1 LIGSIHDVQPEDA
14 LLRRVADAPAMWTR
28 ADDGTVR
35 PTSAAMKP
43 HDADAGLSVDIR
55 CLLDDPGDPLV
66 AINGFPGYGLAEL
79 EARVPFDL
87 DLAVIHEPLD
97 DNAAHANIVGFERL
111 SKSQAKRVQRELAK
125 AAAWICMPA
134 GALGA

>member
-1 LIGSIHDVQPEDA
+1 LSGGIHDVQDDDA
-14 LLRRVADAPAMWTR
+14 LLRRVANAPAMWTR
-28 ADDGTVR
+28 AGGAIR

-79 EARVPFDL
+79 EARVPFAL

-97 DNAAHANIVGFERL
+97 DNAAHANIVGFDGL
-111 SKSQAKRVQRELAK
+111 SKSEAKRVQRELAK
-125 AAAWICMPA
+125 AAAWVCMPE